1 MSNWWEEPY
10 FNTLWAFGS
19 NPNDDNVGAIDA
31 FQQWAGPA
39 DGITDLSIGQ
49 NIIAIID
56 SGVHYTH
63 EDLADNILINKAEIP
78 DNQIDDD
85 QNGYVDDYYGYNFVD
100 NNGNPSDDSK
110 NGHGTHVAGIAAAAA
125 NDLGIVG
132 TNPAA
137 KILPIKVHDKN
148 VDVKY
153 SSLIASINYAVI
165 RGAKVINM
173 SLGVAQP
180 YEPLYE
186 AIQLAEENGCL
197 FIVSVG
203 NDDRDID
210 KQDPMYPA
218 SYRMESGIKVA
229 ASNKNGQRV
238 MAGGPWSDP
247 PYSPRWGSNYGKQS
261 VDLFAPGIDIYS
273 TVNTSDIAYGY
284 MSGTSMATPLVAGIA
299 SSFWARN
306 SDLSASEVK
315 ARILSSVDVPEEAF
329 DGDTVTGGR
338 INMEGLNQGII
349 GISSKTSSHEFTS
362 TTNSFSHVERYQ
374 KEMDITNWVT
384 PANLNFHDSDDLKG
398 KTVIGLLSD
407 EIRDKEKVVNDL
419 AKDIKTG
426 QKELKHIDF
435 FKSMEALEHS
445 ICTIKLSDQDGAQPK
460 DAIETLFNEFGYTR
474 FYFDNEVII

>member
-19 NPNDDNVGAIDA
+19 NPDDDNVGAIDA
-31 FQQWAGPA
+31 FQQWAGPV

-56 SGVHYTH
+56 SGVRYTH

-78 DNQIDDD
+78 NNQIDDD
-85 QNGYVDDYYGYNFVD
+85 QNGYTDDYYGYNFAY
-100 NNGNPSDDSK
+100 NNGDPFDDSA

-137 KILPIKVHDKN
+137 KILPIKVFDKN
-148 VDVKY
+148 GDVSY
-153 SSLIASINYAVI
+153 SSLIASIDYAVI

-173 SLGVAQP
+173 SLGVAQQ
-180 YEPLYE
+180 YELFYQ
-186 AIQLAEENGCL
+186 AIQSAEGNGCL
-197 FIVSVG
+197 FIVSAG

-210 KQDPMYPA
+210 QQKPTYPA
-218 SYRMESGIKVA
+218 SYKMESGIKVA
-229 ASNKNGQRV
+229 ASNQDGQRV
-238 MAGGPWSDP
+238 MEGGPRSDP

-306 SDLSASEVK
+306 PDLSASEVK
-315 ARILSSVDVPEEAF
+315 ARILSNVDVPEEAF

-338 INMEGLNQGII
+338 INMERLNQDKI
-349 GISSKTSSHEFTS
+349 GISSKISSHEFTS
-362 TTNSFSHVERYQ
+362 TTNSYSHVERWQ
-374 KEMDITNWVT
+374 KEMDITNWIT
-384 PANLNFHDSDDLKG
+384 PANLIFHDSDDLKG
-398 KTVIGLLSD
+398 KTIIGLLSVD
-407 EIRDKEKVVNDL
+407 IRDKEKVVNDL
-419 AKDIKTG
+419 AKDIKTD
-426 QKELKHIDF
+426 QEELKHIDF
-435 FKSMEALEHS
+435 FKSMEALDHS
-445 ICTIKLSDQDGAQPK
+445 ICTIQLSDQDEAQPK
-460 DAIETLFNEFGYTR
+460 DAIKTLFNEFGYTS
-474 FYFDNEVII
+474 FYFDSEVLI